1 MKTMAFSVVI
11 LLSAGAMAGGS
22 ACSSTTTTTNN
33 GTTDGSTDVTSGS
46 SSGAT
51 GDDGSGSSS
60 GIATGDDGSGSSS
73 GGTTDSG
80 STDSG
85 GSCPWAQPQDAGTPL
100 VPNPYDGGEDT
111 SCEQCITGSCDAEW
125 QCCFNDS
132 SISMVETPD
141 GGTTPAPSCYAYVA
155 CVQGDILSSD
165 AGVQT
170 ALADC
175 AGPDGGSFPA
185 NSITVGGGLLSC
197 VVSKCAQQCGL

>member
-1 MKTMAFSVVI
+1 MKTMAFSAVI
-11 LLSAGAMAGGS
+11 LFSAGAMAMGS
-22 ACSSTTTTTNN
+22 ACSSSTTTTNN

-46 SSGAT
+46 SSGG
-51 GDDGSGSSS
+51 GDDSSGSSS
-60 GIATGDDGSGSSS
+60 GISTTNDSGSSS
-73 GGTTDSG
+73 GGSTSDGATEAG
-80 STDSG
+80 S
-85 GSCPWAQPQDAGTPL
+85 SCPWAEAQDAGTPL

-111 SCEQCITGSCDAEW
+111 TCEQCITGSCDAEW

-132 SISMVETPD
+132 STSMVETPD

-175 AGPDGGSFPA
+175 AGPDGGAFPA
-185 NSITVGGGLLSC
+185 DSITVGGGLLSC